1 MAALTNTT
9 ALSLQYF
16 LGKPKKCFQLRESI
30 IQFIT
35 LYLVNDTWLD
45 CASYIARCFVFV
57 FENKGVIGDK
67 KVVVWTKITHCR
79 FWEDKKCVDLTE
91 NEISSLLRLYG
102 REGGNSQHKSAQNN
116 IMNIMKATQYFCHS
130 PFYFNQKKTKLEMRV
145 LKKYFGEVP

>member
-35 LYLVNDTWLD
+35 LYLVNDIWLD

-57 FENKGVIGDK
+57 FENKGV
-67 KVVVWTKITHCR
+67 V
-79 FWEDKKCVDLTE
+79 EDKK
-91 NEISSLLRLYG
+91 SLF
-102 REGGNSQHKSAQNN
+102 EQKSHIVAFEK
-116 IMNIMKATQYFCHS
+116 IKS
-130 PFYFNQKKTKLEMRV
+130 V
-145 LKKYFGEVP
+145 LI